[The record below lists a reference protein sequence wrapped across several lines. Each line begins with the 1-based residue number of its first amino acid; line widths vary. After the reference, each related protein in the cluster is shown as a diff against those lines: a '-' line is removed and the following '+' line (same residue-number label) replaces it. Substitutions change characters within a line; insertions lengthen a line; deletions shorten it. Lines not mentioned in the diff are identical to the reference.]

1 MTRSLDSWNPET
13 KTRGKHLARSLKVR
27 GKEEVS
33 WEFRFMV
40 KAEGKREKAW
50 VPTREEE
57 FKNMWV

>member
-1 MTRSLDSWNPET
+1 M
-13 KTRGKHLARSLKVR
+13 KTIGKHLARSLKVR

-50 VPTREEE
+50 VPKGGRV
-57 FKNMWV
+57 KKHVGLNL